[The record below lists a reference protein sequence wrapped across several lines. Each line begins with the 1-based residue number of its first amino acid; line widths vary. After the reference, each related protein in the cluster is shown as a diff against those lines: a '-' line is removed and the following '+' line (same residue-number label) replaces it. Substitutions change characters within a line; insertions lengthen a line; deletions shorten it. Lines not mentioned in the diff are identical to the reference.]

1 MQDEEMLLALY
12 SLSPGRR
19 LTSILLLLSPFLSP
33 ASCSCRRP
41 LLSKPNRNSFSRW
54 TSRARCSAA
63 MRSRPSPRSS
73 CWPRTGSGT
82 RCRRIP
88 SLTRCVPCAVRRTVA
103 SRVCF
108 YEHWKFDE
116 THLHLVARCSKL
128 CRTFWT
134 FKAFFACTCMYA
146 CVYSCIAPIQA
157 SVSFRLAVVYS
168 RHENFPREIAA
179 PLLYRSV
186 EARRL
191 SRKTSRLIHTPYIA
205 TASVDTAVLTPFFL
219 LGPKYLRNTTFFFR
233 LPALAC
239 SLLFFF
245 LQQVKD
251 GIAKIQAHKRR
262 FAIRKGKHRR
272 DSSFGSTTFTDGE
285 SDSEDESEFCGSGEW
300 AEQGVS

>member
-54 TSRARCSAA
+54 TSRARCFAA

-103 SRVCF
+103 SRVCL

-116 THLHLVARCSKL
+116 VVVHLVARCS
-128 CRTFWT
+128 
-134 FKAFFACTCMYA
+134 FKAVPYVLDVQGFLRLHMHVCMCIFMHRPHSSECEFSSGCCVFA
-146 CVYSCIAPIQA
+146 
-157 SVSFRLAVVYS
+157 
-168 RHENFPREIAA
+168 
-179 PLLYRSV
+179 
-186 EARRL
+186 AR
-191 SRKTSRLIHTPYIA
+191 K
-205 TASVDTAVLTPFFL
+205 V
-219 LGPKYLRNTTFFFR
+219 
-233 LPALAC
+233 PA
-239 SLLFFF
+239 
-245 LQQVKD
+245 
-251 GIAKIQAHKRR
+251 
-262 FAIRKGKHRR
+262 
-272 DSSFGSTTFTDGE
+272 
-285 SDSEDESEFCGSGEW
+285 
-300 AEQGVS
+300 